1 MSLLPQISEWL
12 LVQAQRFL
20 VKLQTPTQ
28 SSPFRFTQTTLNSER
43 LCHWSRTVSVVNGIV
58 TLLVTLAVVLWPTAS
73 IIAAAVV
80 SSLSHAQ
87 LLAIPWTV
95 AHQDPLSKG
104 FPRHEHW
111 SGLPFPSPGDLPDPQ
126 IEAASPVWQVGS
138 LPLSHLGSPLFWL
151 LCFFFHLENLSP
163 LHDLHF

>member
-111 SGLPFPSPGDLPDPQ
+111 SGLPFPSPGDLPNSG
-126 IEAASPVWQVGS
+126 IEPTSPALAGGFFTTKPTGKPKRYW
-138 LPLSHLGSPLFWL
+138 HERFL
-151 LCFFFHLENLSP
+151 L
-163 LHDLHF
+163 